1 MPLNKAKVGFAN
13 PLNRVF
19 IGDNLPA
26 LRALYDAHGECAD
39 LVYLDPPFNS
49 KADYNFVFGREKT
62 TTKGQTAFTDTWKF
76 TGKTDRELR
85 EFIASDFCAD
95 AVGRYLNGL
104 RVICGETG
112 EGGAR
117 LAYMAHLV
125 PRLCAI
131 RAVMKPTASVYLH
144 CDQTAS
150 HYIKLAMDAVFGF
163 GNFCNQVVWT
173 YRKWTNTANH
183 FQRNHDVLLFYAK
196 GGSPVFNKPLGEM
209 TPRMKEIREQG
220 YNDGS
225 AHGKKI
231 LRVYDRKNPKARK
244 KIRQGGYDEIYYLD
258 DPADGS
264 AIPDYWDIS
273 IVNPRSKERMGYPTQ
288 KPVALLERIVS
299 ASSNP
304 GGVVLDPY
312 CGCGTTIAACLKSKR
327 RFIGMDLEGFAAQV
341 MRARM
346 HDQHNYEL
354 ELGYPKPKSPG
365 DFDALAENR
374 AMLYY
379 EHYAIELIP
388 GAMPATTETKRQWTE
403 ATAAVGVGDKG
414 IDGILPVVYDG
425 GRKNIVISVKAGKS
439 PTTAW
444 IRDLR
449 GVIERDRKFGAMGGI
464 LVTRIAPTDGM
475 KREARTAGTFRHG
488 RREYDRIRLLTVK
501 ELMGARPRAQSAYDR
516 HKARREFGGEVRTKA
531 DFLLGE
537 LGLPEGMVDFNARQ
551 PKQGTLAGL
560 E

>member
-26 LRALYDAHGECAD
+26 LRALHSAHGQCAD

-49 KADYNFVFGREKT
+49 KADYNFVFGKDKT
-62 TTKGQTAFTDTWKF
+62 TTKAQTAFTDTWKF
-76 TGKTDRELR
+76 TGQTEREFQ

-95 AVGRYLNGL
+95 AVERYLRGL
-104 RVICGETG
+104 RTVCGETG
-112 EGGAR
+112 EGGSR
-117 LAYMAHLV
+117 LAYMTHIV

-131 RAVMKPTASVYLH
+131 KAVMKPTASIYLH
-144 CDQTAS
+144 CDPTAS
-150 HYIKLAMDAVFGF
+150 HYVQLAMDAVFDA
-163 GNFCNQVVWT
+163 GNFRNQIIWT

-183 FQRNHDVLLFYAK
+183 FQRNHDVLLFYA
-196 GGSPVFNKPLGEM
+196 GGKNFVFNKPHGQM
-209 TPRMKEIREQG
+209 TSRMKEIREQG

-231 LRVYDRKNPKARK
+231 LRVYDRENPKARK
-244 KIRQGGYDEIYYLD
+244 KIQRGGYDEIYYLD
-258 DPADGS
+258 APADG
-264 AIPDYWDIS
+264 APVPDYWDIS
-273 IVNPRSKERMGYPTQ
+273 ILNPRSKERLGYPTQ
-288 KPVALLERIVS
+288 KPVALLERIVE

-304 GGVVLDPY
+304 GDIVLDPY
-312 CGCGTTIAACLKSKR
+312 CGCGTTIAACLKTSR

-346 HDQHNYEL
+346 HEHHNYEL
-354 ELGYPKPKSPG
+354 ELGYPRPKALE

-403 ATAAVGVGDKG
+403 TTAAAGVGDKG
-414 IDGILPVVYDG
+414 IDGILPVVCGG
-425 GRKNIVISVKAGKS
+425 GRKNIVVSVKAGKS
-439 PTTAW
+439 PTTGW

-464 LVTRIAPTDGM
+464 LVTRFEPTDGM
-475 KREARTAGTFRHG
+475 RREARTAGTFTHG
-488 RREYDRIRLLTVK
+488 GLEHDRIRILTVK
-501 ELMGARPRAQSAYDR
+501 KLMDARPRARSAYDR
-516 HKARREFGGEVRTKA
+516 HKANREVGGKIRTKA
-531 DFLLGE
+531 DFLLAE
-537 LGLPEGMVDFNARQ
+537 LGLPEGMVDFNARS
-551 PKQGTLAGL
+551 PKQETLEGL
-560 E
+560 D